1 MESPLRLK
9 QLHIALR
16 LLLRASNKFQQ
27 KIKDS
32 RAQNYFSYSLAFLEI
47 LQTRSAELFGNK
59 LSIKTGFLQQ
69 LIMCTGF
76 HHAAL
81 MKDYYPVR
89 VTDGREP
96 MCDDDGSSICL
107 KQIKSFVD
115 SVFAE
120 SVEMRSGLV

>member
-1 MESPLRLK
+1 
-9 QLHIALR
+9 
-16 LLLRASNKFQQ
+16 
-27 KIKDS
+27 
-32 RAQNYFSYSLAFLEI
+32 
-47 LQTRSAELFGNK
+47 
-59 LSIKTGFLQQ
+59 
-69 LIMCTGF
+69 MCAGF

-89 VTDGREP
+89 VTNCREP
-96 MCDDDGSSICL
+96 MRYDNGGSICL

>member
-1 MESPLRLK
+1 
-9 QLHIALR
+9 
-16 LLLRASNKFQQ
+16 
-27 KIKDS
+27 
-32 RAQNYFSYSLAFLEI
+32 
-47 LQTRSAELFGNK
+47 
-59 LSIKTGFLQQ
+59 
-69 LIMCTGF
+69 MCAGF

-89 VTDGREP
+89 VTDGREA

-120 SVEMRSGLV
+120 GVQV

>member
-1 MESPLRLK
+1 
-9 QLHIALR
+9 
-16 LLLRASNKFQQ
+16 
-27 KIKDS
+27 
-32 RAQNYFSYSLAFLEI
+32 
-47 LQTRSAELFGNK
+47 
-59 LSIKTGFLQQ
+59 
-69 LIMCTGF
+69 MCAGF

-89 VTDGREP
+89 VTDGREA